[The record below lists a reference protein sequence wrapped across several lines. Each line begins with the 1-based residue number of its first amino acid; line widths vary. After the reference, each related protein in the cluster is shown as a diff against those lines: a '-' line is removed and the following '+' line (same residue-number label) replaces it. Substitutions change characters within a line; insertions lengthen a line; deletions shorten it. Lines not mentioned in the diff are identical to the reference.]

1 MARLTRRAFLI
12 AATVLAPATGAAAR
26 QAGAPA
32 RAMSRDDFMRLSQR
46 LVGNHHLD
54 AETGA
59 IYLDA
64 LLAVPENGPLLAR
77 LARASGGDLDAAH
90 AALERTILECWYT
103 GIYTL
108 RGERRVATHTG
119 ALMWSASGVPA
130 PGGCASA
137 FGAWARPP
145 QPA

>member
-12 AATVLAPATGAAAR
+12 VATVLAPASEAAAR
-26 QAGAPA
+26 QAAAPA
-32 RAMSRDDFMRLSQR
+32 GVISRDAFMRLSQR
-46 LVGNHHLD
+46 LVGNQHLD

-77 LARASGGDLDAAH
+77 LARPSGGDLDATH
-90 AALERTILECWYT
+90 TALERTIVEWWYT

-108 RGERRVATHTG
+108 HGERRVATHAG
-119 ALMWSASGVPA
+119 ALMWSASGVSA
-130 PGGCASA
+130 PGACALA